1 MLRFSTL
8 CVTAIAIAMT
18 ISCDRSTGPKQL
30 PATITATVTRDQY
43 AVAASDVTILPSVML
58 KDASGNP
65 VSDARVDFSVSAG
78 GGIASPTSA
87 RTDADGIATLAS
99 WKVGAAAGVNTVT
112 ATSPDLV
119 GTSVTFNVVGLD
131 PGSNLKS
138 VFAGEGHTCGLTTS
152 GAAYCWGFG
161 SRGELGT
168 DQDLFHLIPRPVVGG
183 FSFDTLAGTGKR
195 CGRTVGGSAYCWGYI
210 WETGVGFITIGRPT
224 AVTGGLTFTQITAGA
239 THACGLTSS
248 GTAYCWGENT
258 LGQLGD
264 GMQTYR
270 EDPAPV
276 SGGLTFKAI
285 AAGNLHTCGITIA
298 GQ

>member
-131 PGSNLKS
+131 PGFNLKS

-195 CGRTVGGSAYCWGYI
+195 CGRTVTRAVGRWYADIPRGSSPCFRW
-210 WETGVGFITIGRPT
+210 FD
-224 AVTGGLTFTQITAGA
+224 L
-239 THACGLTSS
+239 
-248 GTAYCWGENT
+248 
-258 LGQLGD
+258 
-264 GMQTYR
+264 
-270 EDPAPV
+270 
-276 SGGLTFKAI
+276 
-285 AAGNLHTCGITIA
+285 
-298 GQ
+298 